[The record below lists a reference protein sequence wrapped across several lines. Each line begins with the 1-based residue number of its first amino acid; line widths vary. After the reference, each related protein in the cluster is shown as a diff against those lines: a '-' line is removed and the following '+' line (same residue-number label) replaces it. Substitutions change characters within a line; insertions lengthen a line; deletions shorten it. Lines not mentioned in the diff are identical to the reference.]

1 MKAKNQRLVLALL
14 AVVAIVGAALLAMSA
29 LKDQAA
35 YFYTP
40 ADAKRDH
47 VEPGRAVR
55 LGGMVQKG
63 SIERQP
69 DGVTIRFVVTD
80 NVDTVPVRFTGIV
93 PDLFKEDSGVVA
105 EGSFQPDG
113 SFLATN
119 ILAKHDERYMPPQV
133 AGEMHKTESLERED
147 GPKMGQPTGDQRKG
161 TK

>member
-1 MKAKNQRLVLALL
+1 MKAKNQRLILALL

-40 ADAKRDH
+40 ADAKKDH
-47 VEPGRAVR
+47 VEVGRAVR

-63 SIERQP
+63 SIQREA

-80 NVDTVPVRFTGIV
+80 NVETVPVRFTGIV

-113 SFLATN
+113 SFVATN

-133 AGEMHKTESLERED
+133 AGEMHKTESLD
-147 GPKMGQPTGDQRKG
+147 ANGAQQKG

>member
-1 MKAKNQRLVLALL
+1 MALKAKNQRLILAAL
-14 AVVAIVGAALLAMSA
+14 AVVAIIAAALLAMSA

-40 ADAKRDH
+40 ADAKKDH
-47 VEPGRAVR
+47 VEVGRAVR

-63 SIERQP
+63 SIQREA

-80 NVDTVPVRFTGIV
+80 NVETVPVRFTGIV

-105 EGSFQPDG
+105 EGSFQSDG

-133 AGEMHKTESLERED
+133 AGEMHKTESLDPDSGREAMPA
-147 GPKMGQPTGDQRKG
+147 GPEKG